1 MGCPRTSPR
10 PCGRRACCAVMG
22 VRRAEPAISAAIGG
36 SRLGE
41 VPPAQEQAGRHP
53 GRLESAD
60 RHLRDRSARRCR
72 DLAIL
77 LLAFA
82 SSGTR
87 RSEVARLRVA
97 QLRDEP
103 PARLDPHDP
112 KSPALPCLAIQ
123 LRRTK
128 TGDADE
134 EGRVLLVG
142 PPVGRFTNGW
152 SGPTSRRGRPFRR
165 STAGKRW
172 KRTRSRRN
180 RSILSL
186 SGVAP
191 WQAWSRRRFRST
203 AEAIGADPRSPKLRA
218 ATVERLRAGSR
229 SAQTRH
235 YRVTPVRSVSPLRRA
250 PPGAAELTAV
260 NSVGSKGLCF
270 SCPALT
276 FCSQKSTCPY
286 SRISL

>member
-10 PCGRRACCAVMG
+10 ARACCAVLGQMLRIPSG
-22 VRRAEPAISAAIGG
+22 GAWRGGEHIAPLERDRGTVRHAEPSISVAIGG

-41 VPPAQEQAGRHP
+41 AAPAQEQTGHHP

-77 LLAFA
+77 LAFA
-82 SSGTR
+82 SGGTR
-87 RSEVARLRVA
+87 RSEVAWLRVE

-103 PARLDPHDP
+103 PARLDPHAP

-123 LRRTK
+123 LGRTK

-152 SGPTSRRGRPFRR
+152 SGPTSRRGRSSGR

-172 KRTRSRRN
+172 KRTRSRPQSINLIVKRRCAMTGLESEAFSVHG
-180 RSILSL
+180 RSD
-186 SGVAP
+186 
-191 WQAWSRRRFRST
+191 RR
-203 AEAIGADPRSPKLRA
+203 GSPIAKA
-218 ATVERLRAGSR
+218 A
-229 SAQTRH
+229 
-235 YRVTPVRSVSPLRRA
+235 SPD
-250 PPGAAELTAV
+250 
-260 NSVGSKGLCF
+260 C
-270 SCPALT
+270 
-276 FCSQKSTCPY
+276 
-286 SRISL
+286 